1 MLTTMLKAMFFSVKF
16 PQSCS
21 EVIAKLGVMPNNTLA
36 STKATFSQVFLN
48 LKHLVHVMSHT
59 CPAAEDYIQ

>member
-1 MLTTMLKAMFFSVKF
+1 
-16 PQSCS
+16 
-21 EVIAKLGVMPNNTLA
+21 MPNNTLA

-59 CPAAEDYIQ
+59 CPAAEDYIQYCTKMTHEKLL